1 MIVTVIVSN
10 NTERD
15 QWQAELLEHTWQ
27 QSGQSGELVRL
38 VADYPGSALP
48 VHSLA
53 RVVAVPSWSMHP
65 YIDDMYSG
73 YELPAGLLWWLMEEQ
88 MDATILLLERDSIL
102 QQPFQEEVLPGQ
114 GMADRWMDFP
124 GGDGPFEL
132 SSDYINLQ
140 AYCVNRDLPLSQVQ
154 LPVLMHSQDLLKIAP
169 RWLELTGIIRH
180 DVRVGEEPPV
190 NAVKTAFAIAA
201 AEYHVPVKAYELA
214 SSTLDQEAGRQ
225 VLSYAPELTTVE
237 GRLVFDARIY
247 RPGDTLQSEK
257 AQSGREFLEYLE
269 SYAASVA
276 SGEVLH
282 YLRPRRRPGV
292 RQGRILDQFYL
303 ETGRPPRMIT
313 LNSSAGAIWDL
324 CDGQRSLL
332 DVARELHARY
342 AVPMETMAAD
352 VLQTAKMLRSEGAL
366 NLEPANL

>member
-1 MIVTVIVSN
+1 MIVTVFVTN
-10 NTERD
+10 NIARD
-15 QWQAELLEHTWQ
+15 QWQAELLEHSWLQ
-27 QSGQSGELVRL
+27 CGQSGELVRL
-38 VADYPGSALP
+38 VAEQPGSVP
-48 VHSLA
+48 PEHTMA
-53 RVVAVPSWSMHP
+53 RVESVPSWYLHP
-65 YIDDMYSG
+65 YIEDSYVG
-73 YELPAGLLWWLMEEQ
+73 YELPAALMWWLMEEQ
-88 MDATILLLERDSIL
+88 LDATILLLECDSIL
-102 QQPFQEEVLPGQ
+102 QQPFQEEVLPGE
-114 GMADRWMDFP
+114 GMADRWRDFP

-140 AYCVNRDLPLSQVQ
+140 AYCVNRDLPLPRVQ
-154 LPVLMHSQDLLKIAP
+154 LPVLMHSRDLLKIAP

-180 DVRVGEEPPV
+180 DIRVGEEPPV
-190 NAVKTAFAIAA
+190 DAVKTAFAIAA
-201 AEYHVPVKAYELA
+201 AEYHFPVKALELA
-214 SSTLDQEAGRQ
+214 SSTLDQESGRQ
-225 VLSYAPELTTVE
+225 VLSYAPELTTAE

-247 RPGDTLQSEK
+247 RPGDALQPEK

-269 SYAASVA
+269 SYATSVA
-276 SGEVLH
+276 SGEALR

-303 ETGRPPRMIT
+303 ETGRPSRMIT

-342 AVPMETMAAD
+342 AVPMEAMSAD